1 MGEEKSNVVITEE
14 GALSVKKLTFWEAAM
29 IIVGANIGAG
39 ILGLAYSSRK
49 AGWPILLMWLII
61 AGVFT
66 TVSMLYVAETTLRT
80 KKPMQLP
87 GLAERYVG
95 KLGAV
100 LVFISVCANSIGC
113 MISYT
118 SGSGEILA
126 ELLGISPTLGSL
138 IFTVP
143 AVVVVWLGLKATGL
157 AEKFISTGMIV
168 LLAVIIGVSF
178 LSGKADIS
186 QAIYTNWTYAVPV
199 FNVAIFCYIAQYA
212 VPELA
217 RGLRH
222 NARALPKAVTIGMLI
237 TASTNPFYS
246 ELVRGVERSCFE
258 RGYSL
263 VLCNTEGDEQRMNR
277 NLETLMQKRVDGLLL
292 LCTETHQPSPEIMQR
307 YPSVPTVMMDWA
319 PFDGD
324 SDLIQDNSLLG
335 GDMATQYLIDQGH
348 SRIACIAGPL
358 DKTPARLR
366 LEGYHAAMARCGL
379 PVAEGYVVTSDFEFG
394 GGFSAMQQLLA
405 LPQRP
410 QAVFVGNDA
419 MAVGAYQA
427 LYQAGLQIPQDMAL
441 VGYDDIELARY
452 MTPPLTTIHQPKDE
466 LGELA
471 IDVLIHR
478 MADPQQKQQRVQL
491 TPELVVRGSA

>member
-168 LLAVIIGVSF
+168 LLAVISGVSF

-292 LCTETHQPSPEIMQR
+292 LCTETHQPSPEIMHR

-366 LEGYHAAMARCGL
+366 LEGYHAAMARCG
-379 PVAEGYVVTSDFEFG
+379 YT
-394 GGFSAMQQLLA
+394 
-405 LPQRP
+405 
-410 QAVFVGNDA
+410 
-419 MAVGAYQA
+419 
-427 LYQAGLQIPQDMAL
+427 
-441 VGYDDIELARY
+441 
-452 MTPPLTTIHQPKDE
+452 
-466 LGELA
+466 
-471 IDVLIHR
+471 
-478 MADPQQKQQRVQL
+478 
-491 TPELVVRGSA
+491 

>member
-1 MGEEKSNVVITEE
+1 MATMKDV
-14 GALSVKKLTFWEAAM
+14 A
-29 IIVGANIGAG
+29 
-39 ILGLAYSSRK
+39 R
-49 AGWPILLMWLII
+49 I
-61 AGVFT
+61 AGVST
-66 TVSMLYVAETTLRT
+66 STVSHVINKDRFVSEAITA
-80 KKPMQLP
+80 KVDAAIK
-87 GLAERYVG
+87 
-95 KLGAV
+95 
-100 LVFISVCANSIGC
+100 
-113 MISYT
+113 
-118 SGSGEILA
+118 
-126 ELLGISPTLGSL
+126 SL
-138 IFTVP
+138 
-143 AVVVVWLGLKATGL
+143 
-157 AEKFISTGMIV
+157 
-168 LLAVIIGVSF
+168 
-178 LSGKADIS
+178 
-186 QAIYTNWTYAVPV
+186 NYAPS
-199 FNVAIFCYIAQYA
+199 A
-212 VPELA
+212 LA
-217 RGLRH
+217 RSLKLNQTR
-222 NARALPKAVTIGMLI
+222 TIGMLI

-366 LEGYHAAMARCGL
+366 LEGYHAAM
-379 PVAEGYVVTSDFEFG
+379 
-394 GGFSAMQQLLA
+394 QQLLA

-427 LYQAGLQIPQDMAL
+427 LYQAGLLIPQDMAL